1 MTTTER
7 PAEEQTAHA
16 GGKSRP
22 WRFFSRRDPQSAQ
35 PADVFHGLLDA
46 ITPRRGLVIT
56 LVASVITLAA
66 GFSSAPF
73 WDEDETR
80 FVAIAQS
87 MLDSGDWVVPRYN
100 GTLAVDKP
108 VLMHWSIASSFALFG
123 RSEVAAR
130 LPAAIATLLTAVAV
144 FRAGAS
150 WFGPATGLVAA
161 LAYVGSLLV
170 AIEGHAA
177 TPDAILVACLTWTT
191 LLAAEG
197 LMPGLHSRGRPG
209 QSEQTATRLASL
221 SPGRAL
227 AIGGITGLA
236 VLCKGPVGFVGPLA
250 VIGLWCWWA
259 AIDEELLR
267 GPRGSTLGGL
277 AAGAAR
283 LAVTTARRM
292 RPLLLAIGM
301 LAVAGPWYAAVTI
314 RTGGAWPEGFFL
326 VHNLHR
332 FAEPMENHVGGVLFH
347 PITMLALFYPWSCW
361 LPLAMVVATWRAWQH
376 RVQGPQRAA
385 LVLLLTSIVVWVG
398 TFSVAATKLPNYVLP
413 AYPAAAML
421 VAAMAVEACR
431 RPSWPHPRWLATGT
445 AALGFGGIVLAAVV
459 LVAVQFGAPGGEL
472 VAAVGIIPL
481 TAAVIVWRLRHR
493 PVAAVAAVSL
503 TGLVFTAVAVGPAA
517 TRVGQANTLPG
528 LVETAVARSSGP
540 VRLGGYHQTAPSIV
554 CYARDT
560 VAHWTTPEDCLEFLA
575 STPEAHVLVA
585 ADRFDEL
592 EERLPEGVG
601 VVARAR
607 PLFRETDVLLVGH
620 RQSRTAELPD
630 PHDSPKRR

>member
-7 PAEEQTAHA
+7 PAEDHTTQA
-16 GGKSRP
+16 GGKSHL
-22 WRFFSRRDPQSAQ
+22 WRFFRGRPSPHSAA
-35 PADVFHGLLDA
+35 ADVFHGLLDA
-46 ITPRRGLVIT
+46 ITPRRGLLIT
-56 LVASVITLAA
+56 LAASVLTLAA
-66 GFSSAPF
+66 GFSTAPF

-108 VLMHWSIASSFALFG
+108 VLMHWSIASAFALFG

-144 FRAGAS
+144 FRAGS
-150 WFGPATGLVAA
+150 GWFGPATGLVAA

-197 LMPGLHSRGRPG
+197 LLPGLRRRSGPG
-209 QSEQTATRLASL
+209 LTAENATSL
-221 SPGRAL
+221 SSLSARRAL
-227 AIGGITGLA
+227 AVGGITGLA

-250 VIGLWCWWA
+250 VVGLWCWWA

-277 AAGAAR
+277 AVGSAR

-292 RPLLLAIGM
+292 RPLLLTIGM

-332 FAEPMENHVGGVLFH
+332 FAEPMENHVGGVFFH

-361 LPLAMVVATWRAWQH
+361 LPLAMVVATWRTWRR

-385 LVLLLTSIVVWVG
+385 VVLLLTWIVVWVG

-431 RPSWPHPRWLATGT
+431 RPSWPHPRWLAAGT
-445 AALGFGGIVLAAVV
+445 AALGLGGIVLAAVV
-459 LVAVQFGAPGGEL
+459 LVAVQYGAPGGEP

-481 TAAVIVWRLRHR
+481 AAAIVLWRMRHR
-493 PVAAVAAVSL
+493 PVAAVATLSL

-528 LVETAVARSSGP
+528 LVETAVARSNGP

-560 VAHWTTPEDCLEFLA
+560 VAHWITAEDCLEFLA

-585 ADRFDEL
+585 EDRFDDL
-592 EERLPEGVG
+592 VGRLPEGVG

-607 PLFRETDVLLVGH
+607 PLFRQTDVLLVGR

-630 PHDSPKRR
+630 PQGSGTTR